1 MKSKAGLIA
10 EPVVWLLLIAA
21 LFLTPVFTNPYTVHL
36 FTRTL
41 IYAILAV
48 SLNLITGY
56 TGLLSLG
63 HAGFAGI
70 GGYTAAVL
78 MVDAGFS
85 FWLALPLSILSGSLA
100 GFIIG
105 IPSLRVR
112 GHSFIIVTLAFGMI
126 LYTIMN
132 TWDSVTRGAEGFP
145 GIPRPEAI
153 TLFNRSI
160 DFGTLN
166 GFYFLVLVVAIL
178 VFAFQRLLVFSNFG
192 NILTAI
198 RQDETLAAFKGVNTA
213 RYKLASF
220 IISAGIASL
229 GGVFTVSF
237 LQVGSPLSFDFLES
251 INYVLMVIVGGAGF
265 LAGPILGAFVFIAI
279 PEYLRVTDEYRLVF
293 FGLILLV
300 VTLFARKGLCG
311 LIASNYKRLKG

>member
-1 MKSKAGLIA
+1 MKRKAETSIKAAG
-10 EPVVWLLLIAA
+10 WLLLVVL
-21 LFLTPVFTNPYTVHL
+21 LFLLPVLTTPYTVHI

-48 SLNLITGY
+48 SLNLLTGY

-85 FWLALPLSILSGSLA
+85 FWAALPISVVAGGISGFLV
-100 GFIIG
+100 G

-132 TWDSVTRGAEGFP
+132 CWDSVTRGAEGFP
-145 GIPRPEAI
+145 GIPRPDSFSFLGWE
-153 TLFNRSI
+153 LE
-160 DFGTLN
+160 FGSLN
-166 GFYFLVLVVAIL
+166 GFYWLVLSSSIL
-178 VFAFQRLLVFSNFG
+178 VFLFQRLLVYSDFG
-192 NILTAI
+192 RILMAI
-198 RQDETLAAFKGVNTA
+198 RQDETLAAFKGVDTN

-220 IISAGIASL
+220 VLSAATASL
-229 GGVFTVSF
+229 GGIFTVSF

-251 INYVLMVIVGGAGF
+251 INYVIMTIVGGAGF
-265 LAGPILGAFVFIAI
+265 LVGPVLGAFVFVAM
-279 PEYLRVTDEYRLVF
+279 PEYLRVADEFRLVF
-293 FGLILLV
+293 FGFILV
-300 VTLFARKGLCG
+300 IITLFARRGLAG
-311 LIASNYKRLKG
+311 LIQAQFKRLRR

>member
-1 MKSKAGLIA
+1 MKSKAGRII
-10 EPVVWLLLIAA
+10 EPVVWIAVIVA
-21 LFLTPVFTNPYTVHL
+21 FLSVPMLTTPYTVHL

-41 IYAILAV
+41 IYAILAMA
-48 SLNLITGY
+48 LNLITGY

-85 FWLALPLSILSGSLA
+85 FWAALPLSIIAGCLA
-100 GFIIG
+100 GFLIG

-145 GIPRPEAI
+145 GIPRPDAI
-153 TLFNRSI
+153 TLFDWVI

-166 GFYFLVLVVAIL
+166 GFYGLVLATAIL

-192 NILTAI
+192 RILMAI

-213 RYKLASF
+213 QYKLASF

-251 INYVLMVIVGGAGF
+251 INYVLMAIIGGAGF

-279 PEYLRVTDEYRLVF
+279 PEYLRVADEYRLVF
-293 FGLILLV
+293 FGFILLI
-300 VTLFARKGLCG
+300 VTQFERKGLSG
-311 LIASNYKRLKG
+311 LIADQYQRLKE